1 MPSYMSQL
9 RSRLGEVHDLSATM
23 MLLGWDQQV
32 MMPPA
37 GAEARAEMLSTLGR
51 IEHDL
56 FIADETGRLLD
67 AAAGEC
73 GGAADDADDVRLVRN
88 TRHNWEKARSVPSEL
103 AADMA
108 RAHAL
113 SESAWEAAR
122 EAGDYSTFEPYLK
135 RNVELARRYAECFD
149 GFDVAYDALLD
160 DFEPGLTT
168 ARTTVIFDELKAAIV
183 PLVAA
188 VADLPL
194 DDSAL
199 HGDFPVAQQ
208 RELVRRVT
216 TMMSYDP
223 AGWRIDES
231 VHPFQASPG
240 FGDVRITCSY
250 DPAYIGTAVF
260 TAMHEGGHGM
270 YESQIAP
277 ALART
282 PLAHIESYAMHESQ
296 SRMWENIVGRGR
308 PFTQAL
314 TPQLRELFP
323 GSLAGLE
330 PEVLYRAVNRVSR
343 SLIRI
348 EADEASYGL
357 HIMLRFEL
365 ERDLI
370 SGSLSVRD
378 LREAWNAK
386 MHEYLGLAVP
396 DDRHGWMQDV
406 HWAAGLFGYFPSYAL
421 GNLVAAQLWARV
433 EEQIPDLEAQLA
445 GGELGGLRD
454 WLRENVHRH
463 GSKFTTDELLQRV
476 VGGPLVVGPFAAY
489 LRNKLSDVYQIKL
502 A

>member
-1 MPSYMSQL
+1 MSQL
-9 RSRLGEVHDLSATM
+9 RSRLGEVHDLSAAM

-56 FIADETGRLLD
+56 FTAAETGRLLD
-67 AAAGEC
+67 AAAAAEC
-73 GGAADDADDVRLVRN
+73 SGSAEDGDDARLVLN
-88 TRHNWEKARSVPSEL
+88 TRRQWEKARSVPSEL

-122 EAGDYSTFEPYLK
+122 AAGDYSTFEPYLE

-168 ARTTVIFDELKAAIV
+168 AQTTVIFSALKAAIV
-183 PLVAA
+183 PVVAA
-188 VADLPL
+188 VAELPL
-194 DDSAL
+194 DDGVL

-208 RELVRRVT
+208 RELVRRLT
-216 TMMSYDP
+216 QMMGYDP

-260 TAMHEGGHGM
+260 TAMHESGHGM
-270 YESQIAP
+270 YESQVSP

-308 PFTQAL
+308 PFAEAL
-314 TPQLRELFP
+314 APQLRELFP
-323 GSLAGLE
+323 ASLAALE
-330 PEVLYRAVNRVSR
+330 PDVLYRAVNRVSR

-357 HIMLRFEL
+357 HIMVRFEL

-370 SGSLSVRD
+370 SGALSVGD

-386 MHEYLGLAVP
+386 LNEYLGLDVP

-421 GNLVAAQLWARV
+421 GNLVAAQLWAKV
-433 EEQIPDLEAQLA
+433 GEEIPDLDAQLA

-476 VGGPLVVGPFAAY
+476 VGGPLAVEPFAAY
-489 LRNKLSDVYQIKL
+489 LKDKLSDVYQTEL